1 MIYRKIP
8 WGWVKQR
15 VFRST
20 SSQDRLYSLEGYYWS
35 GAACSRTL
43 RFDWILVGS
52 IFGLGSSFMD
62 LSGNLL
68 LVSLVT
74 RPGVRVKCRLKKGT
88 GAQVWLDIGW
98 ICFGLGNSLMDFSG
112 MSPVV

>member
-35 GAACSRTL
+35 GAACSRIL
-43 RFDWILVGS
+43 RFGWMLM
-52 IFGLGSSFMD
+52 GLFWAWSSSANRVYMQ
-62 LSGNLL
+62 S
-68 LVSLVT
+68 VT
-74 RPGVRVKCRLKKGT
+74 RVP
-88 GAQVWLDIGW
+88 
-98 ICFGLGNSLMDFSG
+98 
-112 MSPVV
+112 